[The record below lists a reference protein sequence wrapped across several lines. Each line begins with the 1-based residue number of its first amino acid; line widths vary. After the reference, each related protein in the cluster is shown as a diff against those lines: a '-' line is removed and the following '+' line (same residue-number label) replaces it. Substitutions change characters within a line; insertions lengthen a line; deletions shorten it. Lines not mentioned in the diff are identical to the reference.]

1 MRYFLQKLSQFAIV
15 FFIVTF
21 VVMILMRLG
30 LNAPGDP
37 ARTLLGGTADQEL
50 IDATTEKYRL
60 DSNYFTQYFFWLKG
74 MLTGDMGFSVP
85 NSLPVSTLIRSRV
98 MTTLLL
104 GTYAIVW
111 GLIIAVPFA
120 VRQAYKRD
128 GLFDKLGSGL
138 SFAFVSAPAIVLA
151 PILTLLLIKENTIT
165 LWWPLNDY
173 QITIGGWFP
182 RVGDK
187 IYPWQDLSEHFMNFF
202 VPTLVLT
209 LPIAAVF
216 SRLLRGDMVMTLQA
230 DFVTLASA
238 KGVSPRRVLWVH
250 ALRNSLFSLLTS
262 VGLQVGGIVGGAIVA
277 ESFFDLDGMGTMLV
291 TAILSKDLFTVQ
303 SAAAILVAC
312 VVVVNLTVDLMY
324 AVLDPRIRHARA
336 LA

>member
-1 MRYFLQKLSQFAIV
+1 VRYFLQRLGQFAIV

-21 VVMILMRLG
+21 GVMFLIRLG

-37 ARTLLGGTADQEL
+37 ARTMLAGTADQKL
-50 IDATTEKYRL
+50 IDATTQKYHL
-60 DSNYFTQYFFWLKG
+60 DRNLFIQYFFWIKG
-74 MLTGDMGFSVP
+74 MVTGDMGFSVP
-85 NSLPVSTLIRSRV
+85 NQVTVARLIGGRA
-98 MTTLLL
+98 MTTVLL
-104 GTYAIVW
+104 GIYALIFA
-111 GLIIAVPFA
+111 LIISVPLA

-128 GLFDKLGSGL
+128 SFFDRAGSGL
-138 SFAFVSAPAIVLA
+138 SFLFVSVPGIVLA
-151 PILTLLLIKENTIT
+151 PILTLVLINKNEFTFG
-165 LWWPLNDY
+165 DY
-173 QITIGGWFP
+173 VITIGGWFP

-187 IYPWQDLSEHFMNFF
+187 VYPWQDLGDHFHNFF

-209 LPIAAVF
+209 LPLAAVF
-216 SRLLRGDMVMTLQA
+216 TRLLRGDMVQTLQA

-262 VGLQVGGIVGGAIVA
+262 VGTQLGGIVGTAIVV
-277 ESFFDLDGMGTMLV
+277 ETFFDLDGMGNMLV
-291 TAILSKDLFTVQ
+291 TALLSKDLFTVQ

-312 VVVVNLTVDLMY
+312 VVIVNLLVDLSY
-324 AVLDPRIRHARA
+324 AAIDPRIRHARA

>member
-50 IDATTEKYRL
+50 IDATTQKYRL

-187 IYPWQDLSEHFMNFF
+187 IYPWQDLGEHFRNFF